1 MKIRE
6 VFENR
11 NPFGALIGVSSLIVA
26 LLYLAGF
33 SFRWSYYYNFGVQ
46 HVVFKLS
53 FQSFLVT
60 AIELIREPRNLLLAF
75 LIIIGPLIVVNG
87 VIRFIKHSA
96 SVNRHRILSKCATA
110 LVKLFCLDSPLVVD
124 SIMAVLLLY
133 STFMLSS
140 HLGYTTF
147 KKHIIDSPD
156 NPLPAVTVIIEDNE
170 KKLALR
176 CGAEEEAPVQLIG
189 NARKIRIIQE
199 AYQTCNSETTKWRLL
214 YRDDESIY
222 LFASRSEKSI
232 GHGRPLT
239 LMMPNDKKTYLIME

>member
-6 VFENR
+6 VTETR
-11 NPFGALIGVSSLIVA
+11 NPFGALIGVSSLIIA

-46 HVVFKLS
+46 HVVFKLN

-60 AIELIREPRNLLLAF
+60 AIELIREPRNFLLSL
-75 LIIIGPLIVVNG
+75 LIIIGPLIVANG

-96 SVNRHRILSKCATA
+96 SIDRHRILSKCAA
-110 LVKLFCLDSPLVVD
+110 VPIKLFCLDSPLVVD
-124 SIMAVLLLY
+124 AIMAILLLY

-147 KKHIIDSPD
+147 KKHIINSPD
-156 NPLPAVTVIIEDNE
+156 NPLPAVTMIVEDNE
-170 KKLALR
+170 NKLALG
-176 CGAEEEAPVQLIG
+176 CGCEETPVQLIG

-222 LFASRSEKSI
+222 LFASRSEKLI
-232 GHGRPLT
+232 GHARPLT
-239 LMMPNDKKTYLIME
+239 LIMPNTKKTYLIME